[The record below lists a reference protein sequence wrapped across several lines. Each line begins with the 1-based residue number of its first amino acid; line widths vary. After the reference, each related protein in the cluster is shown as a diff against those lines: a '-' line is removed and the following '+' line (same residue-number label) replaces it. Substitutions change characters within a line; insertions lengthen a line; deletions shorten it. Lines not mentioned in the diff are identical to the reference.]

1 MLTATSNHQN
11 HSCDANCFITPVHIN
26 ETDIQ
31 KPFLAIFTRKRI
43 RFGDELTIDY
53 TGSIDDD
60 DDDDDAVEKVL
71 PLRGLAACT
80 I

>member
-1 MLTATSNHQN
+1 MLTATSNCQN
-11 HSCDANCFITPVHIN
+11 HSCDANCFITPVYIN

-43 RFGDELTIDY
+43 RLGDELTIDY

-60 DDDDDAVEKVL
+60 DDEVVEKVL
-71 PLRGLAACT
+71 PFCGLAACT